1 MQKVERTEVEVM
13 IFVVFFFFFL
23 ASEPGNF
30 QSVIIN
36 DDLERAYREFK
47 DTISEVLST

>member
-13 IFVVFFFFFL
+13 IFVVFFFFL